1 MAAGELRRI
10 LITGASGFV
19 GGHLLPALNASLPG
33 AEVFAEHADVTDRD
47 AVSNVVRDVRP
58 DACIHLAAITTLSD
72 ARRDPDRSWR
82 VNLHGTLN
90 LAGAVLAHV
99 PDCRLLFASSAE
111 IYGRSFEAGRL
122 LDETA
127 VLAPM
132 NGYAATKAAAD
143 LALGAMTNDG
153 LRVVRLRPF
162 NHTGPGQSEHFV
174 LPAFARQIALIELGR
189 QAPPLRVGGLDSM
202 RDFLDVRDVC
212 SAYAACLRRDA
223 GLAPGI
229 ILNIASGVPRRI
241 GDILCELLDLAG
253 LHAELATDTARLR
266 GTEILSASGDAGRAR
281 RLLGW
286 APAIPWQQTLADL
299 LADWRTRVAG

>member
-1 MAAGELRRI
+1 M
-10 LITGASGFV
+10 
-19 GGHLLPALNASLPG
+19 
-33 AEVFAEHADVTDRD
+33 
-47 AVSNVVRDVRP
+47 
-58 DACIHLAAITTLSD
+58 
-72 ARRDPDRSWR
+72 
-82 VNLHGTLN
+82 
-90 LAGAVLAHV
+90 
-99 PDCRLLFASSAE
+99 
-111 IYGRSFEAGRL
+111 
-122 LDETA
+122 
-127 VLAPM
+127 
-132 NGYAATKAAAD
+132 
-143 LALGAMTNDG
+143 
-153 LRVVRLRPF
+153 
-162 NHTGPGQSEHFV
+162 
-174 LPAFARQIALIELGR
+174 
-189 QAPPLRVGGLDSM
+189 GGLDSM